1 MNKPFYK
8 MRSQKDYECLQELVD
23 FIGYEKNL
31 SEMTMI
37 EIGSYIGESTTF
49 FAKHFGQVVS
59 IDPFE
64 NDYDETDEACH
75 HADFEDVYKEFIKNI
90 APFDNI
96 MHFRLKSRL
105 ASQFFRFV
113 TVDFVYIDGNHL
125 YNYVKSDI
133 QDYLPLIKSSGYIGG
148 HDYTE
153 WHPDVMRA
161 VNDVLGV
168 PDITFCDGSWLKQ
181 KI

>member
-8 MRSQKDYECLQELVD
+8 MRSIKDYECLLELVQY
-23 FIGYEKNL
+23 IGKENDL
-31 SEMTMI
+31 SEITMI

-49 FAKHFGQVVS
+49 FAKHFGQVIS

-64 NDYDETDEACH
+64 NNYDMTDEACH
-75 HADFEDVYKEFIKNI
+75 HADFEDVYAEFLKNI
-90 APFDNI
+90 APFNNI
-96 MHFRLKSRL
+96 KHYRLTSRT
-105 ASQFFRFV
+105 ASAFLRLLN
-113 TVDFVYIDGNHL
+113 VDFVYIDGNHL
-125 YNYVKSDI
+125 YEFVKADI
-133 QDYLPLIKSSGYIGG
+133 NDFMPLIKPSGYIGG

-153 WHPDVMRA
+153 WHPDVIRA

-168 PDITFCDGSWLKQ
+168 PDITFCDGSWLKK